1 MRRWLYFILPAL
13 FVLTSARAIEG
24 VQSHSVFYLSDP
36 VYQGKLNPYMESYWQ
51 VNPRTIH
58 FNTTADKNIVAR
70 LKTDVLITNDT
81 GKVIKEDHYIYQ
93 TRPVAN
99 ANELGL
105 LNIMELKRY
114 LITEGKMKMVL
125 TLTDL
130 NDTNNHIR
138 FIDTFTVAISPK
150 EPFFAGPELIDTI
163 YESDVRS
170 PFRKHGKQ
178 YIPMCI
184 PFVDDYQNSL
194 GYYAEMYY
202 GENIPSDAY
211 PLTRSIFISKKQLE
225 DPYAKYTR
233 IDTIKSFSPDS
244 NYVSGVFNINNL
256 PSGNYYIS
264 VMLGDRFHRTLTSKS
279 VFFQRA
285 NKHQTKEDLAI
296 MKAAADTGMENVTF
310 LNLSKTF
317 VAKFDVG
324 QLKAILKMMLPVS
337 DAMGAQAIQGF
348 LKKPDEMYMR
358 YFIYNYF
365 QSVNKKDPGK
375 AWKEFAVEIKEVN
388 KLFNTST
395 TAGYETDRGK
405 MYLRYGA
412 PSEIVTVENE
422 SGTLPYEIWQYNTL
436 KEKTGK
442 EVANAMMLFYK
453 KSETTITYTLLHTT
467 IQGEI
472 HNIGWRS
479 FLYVTPEGG
488 NNLNSRAEQYLGQKD
503 K

>member
-1 MRRWLYFILPAL
+1 
-13 FVLTSARAIEG
+13 
-24 VQSHSVFYLSDP
+24 
-36 VYQGKLNPYMESYWQ
+36 
-51 VNPRTIH
+51 
-58 FNTTADKNIVAR
+58 
-70 LKTDVLITNDT
+70 
-81 GKVIKEDHYIYQ
+81 
-93 TRPVAN
+93 
-99 ANELGL
+99 
-105 LNIMELKRY
+105 
-114 LITEGKMKMVL
+114 
-125 TLTDL
+125 
-130 NDTNNHIR
+130 
-138 FIDTFTVAISPK
+138 
-150 EPFFAGPELIDTI
+150 
-163 YESDVRS
+163 
-170 PFRKHGKQ
+170 
-178 YIPMCI
+178 
-184 PFVDDYQNSL
+184 
-194 GYYAEMYY
+194 
-202 GENIPSDAY
+202 
-211 PLTRSIFISKKQLE
+211 
-225 DPYAKYTR
+225 
-233 IDTIKSFSPDS
+233 
-244 NYVSGVFNINNL
+244 
-256 PSGNYYIS
+256 
-264 VMLGDRFHRTLTSKS
+264 
-279 VFFQRA
+279 
-285 NKHQTKEDLAI
+285 
-296 MKAAADTGMENVTF
+296 
-310 LNLSKTF
+310 
-317 VAKFDVG
+317 
-324 QLKAILKMMLPVS
+324 MMLPVS